1 MRTIFR
7 TTILRR
13 ALFSAACLVLPIGA
27 TLAAPPMLQADGSVH
42 VGETDYA
49 MPGSFSP
56 EARKAFSDYFTRGAF
71 LSQLDRQACLVVP
84 PPARRECDS
93 HDLHQSQER
102 THGNSS

>member
-1 MRTIFR
+1 MRLSCGITAGEPHENNFPHDDTQKSAVQRRVSCSAHWRNAGR
-7 TTILRR
+7 T
-13 ALFSAACLVLPIGA
+13 ADVAGGWIG
-27 TLAAPPMLQADGSVH
+27 S

-84 PPARRECDS
+84 PPARREC
-93 HDLHQSQER
+93 
-102 THGNSS
+102 